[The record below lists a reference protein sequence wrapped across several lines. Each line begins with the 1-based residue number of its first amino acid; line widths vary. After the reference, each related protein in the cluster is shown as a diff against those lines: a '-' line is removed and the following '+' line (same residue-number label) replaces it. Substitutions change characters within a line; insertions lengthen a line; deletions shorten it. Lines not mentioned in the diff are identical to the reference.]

1 MTEKTLAKNY
11 ELAKAEADR
20 VDERIIATL
29 SSGYSFRVE
38 AGAGS
43 GKTYSLNK
51 AIEWIQAN
59 KWNEYK
65 RKKQNV
71 ACITYTNA
79 AVDVIAERLS
89 PDSFIVP
96 STIHSFAWN
105 AIKQFQSAL
114 LHIIKEDV
122 SFQPDEGDF
131 YDVTEVQYTL
141 GHRYKENG
149 ILYLFHDDVLKLFCV
164 LLDNAKFRRIFADKY
179 PLILIDEY
187 QDSYKPIIDRFIN
200 YFISKRERPQF
211 GFFGD
216 AWQTIYQSN
225 KACGLVQ
232 HENIAEI
239 KKSSNFRSAPRIV
252 EFLNSIRPD
261 LPQKS
266 AIDDYEGEVVAV
278 TCDDYTGVRRTDRS
292 FKNDLPA
299 QEIKER
305 LETLAETVKANT
317 PADEKLKVLMI
328 THKVLAAQQG
338 YEQLLDIL
346 ADGLRDKQDLFL
358 LFFMNTVEPVFKALC
373 ESNMQLLFD
382 TIGVKRYPITKKAE
396 KIGWNDLKLELE
408 IARTKKAID
417 VLDVVINS
425 CLIPT
430 PPQVEGYVRLYHDA
444 PDTVYSSTTIEAF
457 LEIDYS
463 QFLSAIDFL
472 YPEADYSTEHGV
484 KGEEYDNVVFVI
496 SKGWNQYQF
505 ETYAPMINGT
515 VSIPAGKE
523 ASFERNRNL
532 FYVCSSR
539 PKKRLILFVTV
550 PVDDLFGRFLT
561 SLVGNNNIYDYS
573 SFIAKWRAVGQ
584 KNVDDQ

>member
-187 QDSYKPIIDRFIN
+187 QDSYKPIIDRFIS

-266 AIDDYEGEVVAV
+266 AIDDYEGEVIAV
-278 TCDDYTGVRRTDRS
+278 TCDDYTGERRTDRS

-299 QEIKER
+299 KEIKER
-305 LETLAETVKANT
+305 LETLIETVKANT

-358 LFFMNTVEPVFKALC
+358 LFFMNAVEPVFKALC

-425 CLIPT
+425 SLIPT

-457 LEIDYS
+457 LKIDYS
-463 QFLSAIDFL
+463 QFLSAIEFL

-573 SFIAKWRAVGQ
+573 SFRAKWRAVGQ